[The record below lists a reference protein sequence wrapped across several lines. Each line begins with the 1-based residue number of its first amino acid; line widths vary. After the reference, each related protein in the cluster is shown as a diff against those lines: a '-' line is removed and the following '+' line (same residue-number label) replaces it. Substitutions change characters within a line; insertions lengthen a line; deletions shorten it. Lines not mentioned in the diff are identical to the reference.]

1 VKLDI
6 EIDGVVHQVAIEAPD
21 GSGTAPVNGPALWR
35 IQIDGEPV
43 DTDACFL
50 RPGVLSLLI
59 GGRSYCIVLDN
70 DLGAPVLTDPIMH
83 IGAERIA
90 TGHYAINEYDEGRG
104 RWILKRPTDR
114 AKDQTY
120 FLFGLTQAQLSR
132 TLFPLGHL
140 TKPEV
145 REVAR
150 SRGLAL
156 AELVAVED
164 QDLRPRADQF
174 PRDGEPREARAADQH
189 VAVALLKRGALR
201 SPLRR
206 SYRHIANHTSA
217 HRVVIAPA
225 AVGYAACK
233 R

>member
-1 VKLDI
+1 MKLDI

-90 TGHYAINEYDEGRG
+90 WQADDPRSLQRRRRHAAADGPVTLKASMPGRVVRVLVAKGETVAAHQAVIVIEAMKMQNELKSPKEGR
-104 RWILKRPTDR
+104 I
-114 AKDQTY
+114 A
-120 FLFGLTQAQLSR
+120 
-132 TLFPLGHL
+132 
-140 TKPEV
+140 
-145 REVAR
+145 
-150 SRGLAL
+150 
-156 AELVAVED
+156 
-164 QDLRPRADQF
+164 DLRVAPGDTVAS
-174 PRDGEPREARAADQH
+174 GETLAIID
-189 VAVALLKRGALR
+189 
-201 SPLRR
+201 
-206 SYRHIANHTSA
+206 
-217 HRVVIAPA
+217 
-225 AVGYAACK
+225 
-233 R
+233 

>member
-90 TGHYAINEYDEGRG
+90 WQADDPRSLQRRRRHAAADGPVTLKASMPGRV
-104 RWILKRPTDR
+104 
-114 AKDQTY
+114 
-120 FLFGLTQAQLSR
+120 
-132 TLFPLGHL
+132 
-140 TKPEV
+140 V
-145 REVAR
+145 RV
-150 SRGLAL
+150 
-156 AELVAVED
+156 LVAK
-164 QDLRPRADQF
+164 
-174 PRDGEPREARAADQH
+174 GETVAAHQAVIVIEAMKMQNEVKSPKTGRVQK
-189 VAVALLKRGALR
+189 LLVSQG
-201 SPLRR
+201 
-206 SYRHIANHTSA
+206 
-217 HRVVIAPA
+217 A
-225 AVGYAACK
+225 AVNAGDVLAIVE
-233 R
+233 